1 MTITEINKTYNRII
15 GSLDA
20 LELKNA
26 FDHIQGL
33 MAGCRDYFAQD
44 RLDELQNTYR
54 YLLRYRMEGAKD
66 PMQDQIYRDLRASA
80 YELADA
86 VRNRVLATES
96 PLAYY
101 SRRRIL
107 RNDASSFASLH
118 ESLSNWVAAT
128 REVRGGLEAQQNL
141 ERDLMT
147 LFYKIW
153 VADALNAEACEGIGR
168 LLSDESL
175 PVYVRC
181 QVVAAL
187 TMALQAFFDKDKLAL
202 LFDAAEIEDHRLVLA
217 VFDGERED
225 RLPVRGL
232 AKLSCMDHDIF
243 PPIFFC
249 IFRRAP
255 RKVTAAS
262 RLRGTR
268 RIYGRPR
275 GTRFLLR
282 RVCPSPRHNPP
293 PRFRKD
299 RQGRCPR
306 TRRRADGPRRL

>member
-54 YLLRYRMEGAKD
+54 YLLRYRMDGAKD

-107 RNDASSFASLH
+107 RNGGQAIDICSLLQEPAPSTLLFEILHPLGFNESQTDAICRSLTDGQPGKRF
-118 ESLSNWVAAT
+118 ETGDW
-128 REVRGGLEAQQNL
+128 
-141 ERDLMT
+141 
-147 LFYKIW
+147 
-153 VADALNAEACEGIGR
+153 
-168 LLSDESL
+168 
-175 PVYVRC
+175 
-181 QVVAAL
+181 QVVRDRECLLIERREETAPPCL
-187 TMALQAFFDKDKLAL
+187 DMQTTDYTPGFDIPRDRHTACLDADKLEYPL
-202 LFDAAEIEDHRLVLA
+202 TLRLWQKGDTFVPFGMTGRKKVSDYLTDRKVPLSRKERQWVLCSGNDIA
-217 VFDGERED
+217 WLVGERSD
-225 RLPVRGL
+225 NR
-232 AKLSCMDHDIF
+232 
-243 PPIFFC
+243 
-249 IFRRAP
+249 FRID
-255 RKVTAAS
+255 S
-262 RLRGTR
+262 STR
-268 RIYGRPR
+268 RVIIV
-275 GTRFLLR
+275 
-282 RVCPSPRHNPP
+282 RVISP
-293 PRFRKD
+293 D
-299 RQGRCPR
+299 S
-306 TRRRADGPRRL
+306 

>member
-1 MTITEINKTYNRII
+1 MMTITEINKTYNRII

-118 ESLSNWVAAT
+118 ESLSNWVA
-128 REVRGGLEAQQNL
+128 
-141 ERDLMT
+141 
-147 LFYKIW
+147 
-153 VADALNAEACEGIGR
+153 
-168 LLSDESL
+168 
-175 PVYVRC
+175 PRC
-181 QVVAAL
+181 
-187 TMALQAFFDKDKLAL
+187 MRAFPT
-202 LFDAAEIEDHRLVLA
+202 
-217 VFDGERED
+217 G
-225 RLPVRGL
+225 
-232 AKLSCMDHDIF
+232 S
-243 PPIFFC
+243 
-249 IFRRAP
+249 RRP
-255 RKVTAAS
+255 GK
-262 RLRGTR
+262 
-268 RIYGRPR
+268 
-275 GTRFLLR
+275 
-282 RVCPSPRHNPP
+282 
-293 PRFRKD
+293 
-299 RQGRCPR
+299 
-306 TRRRADGPRRL
+306 